1 MLLVYENKQQ
11 MVSAEWKTPVHM
23 PPHLH
28 EAIGSDDLIY
38 SSVAYVAKNYGSQ
51 ITLEKMANDLGVSKY
66 VLSRMFAKTFHCNF
80 SKYVNGVRL
89 NNAVT
94 ELENSQ
100 DSITNI
106 CLNCGFESQRTFNR
120 VFKDR
125 YKLTPREYRKKME
138 CVDK

>member
-38 SSVAYVAKNYGSQ
+38 SSIAYVAKNYSSR

-89 NNAVT
+89 NNPVT
-94 ELENSQ
+94 LLRRS
-100 DSITNI
+100 
-106 CLNCGFESQRTFNR
+106 
-120 VFKDR
+120 
-125 YKLTPREYRKKME
+125 M
-138 CVDK
+138 

>member
-1 MLLVYENKQQ
+1 MK
-11 MVSAEWKTPVHM
+11 
-23 PPHLH
+23 
-28 EAIGSDDLIY
+28 
-38 SSVAYVAKNYGSQ
+38 AYVAKNYGSR

-80 SKYVNGVRL
+80 SKYVNGGRL
-89 NNAVT
+89 NNTVT

-125 YKLTPREYRKKME
+125 YKLTPREYRKKWSA
-138 CVDK
+138 